1 MAAITLST
9 VHQAARVGGQVKT
22 VLAVFREML
31 DAFVSSR
38 MRGAAAEAEYARSL
52 KTPRHVITIDERTM
66 IAIQITG
73 SDLSER
79 QTPSRLTVAVE
90 QDGERSDT
98 LPPGEPA
105 SVHAQLPPLD
115 PDVVSDG
122 IPAFFIGRNK
132 EGFWVA
138 RDVKGQIGGIFLL
151 ESSALSFARRNSWPA
166 GCAIIFPS
174 ERFELDL
181 ENKGNP
187 LVTHIGPLIHLAM
200 RHRRRLGALIRKM
213 TKTVKRRLEDLL
225 VR

>member
-1 MAAITLST
+1 
-9 VHQAARVGGQVKT
+9 
-22 VLAVFREML
+22 
-31 DAFVSSR
+31 
-38 MRGAAAEAEYARSL
+38 
-52 KTPRHVITIDERTM
+52 M
-66 IAIQITG
+66 IAMQMT
-73 SDLSER
+73 SLDLSER
-79 QTPSRLTVAVE
+79 QTPSCLTVAIE

-105 SVHAQLPPLD
+105 TVNAQLPPLD

-200 RHRRRLGALIRKM
+200 RHRRRMAALIRKM
-213 TKTVKRRLEDLL
+213 TKMVKRRLEDLL